1 MKKLLFYVTTLLLSF
16 GAIGVSAQTSETE
29 FVCVTQHDGTQIMFS
44 VESHPIAYPLG
55 EVMCFKT
62 IQQQIDVLLLDIK
75 DVKITT
81 TTPVSVDAVQTERE
95 RARINHGDV
104 LISGAVAGSVVN
116 VYDAAGILI
125 AGGKV
130 GEDGSLYL
138 PLSVQKSGV
147 YIVKTTG
154 STYKIQKQ

>member
-62 IQQQIDVLLLDIK
+62 IQQQIDILLLDIK
-75 DVKITT
+75 DVKITS
-81 TTPVSVDAVQTERE
+81 TPESINAVQTEKE
-95 RARINHGDV
+95 RAQISHGDV

-116 VYDAAGILI
+116 VYDVAGVLV

-130 GEDGSLYL
+130 AEDGSLYL
-138 PLSVQKSGV
+138 PLSAQKSGV
-147 YIVKTTG
+147 YIVKTAD